1 MVKLLLMV
9 YSWLLLIMGILGVI
23 PGIQIGTEPAWHAV
37 LKIILGIVGI
47 WVSMGKKTEA

>member
-1 MVKLLLMV
+1 MVKTLLVV

-23 PGIQIGTEPAWHAV
+23 PGIPLGTEPVAL

-47 WVSMGKKTEA
+47 VVSMKKQEGK